1 MYFGSRFSRL
11 SCSWRSLPP
20 GAHGLLASRVSFS
33 LPGARQRSLPK
44 ESWSVP
50 AEFAQPRRG
59 TRMRELGK
67 AMTYMLTARE
77 LLDLALLR
85 MKRLAADFFEGKDRA
100 LIR

>member
-1 MYFGSRFSRL
+1 
-11 SCSWRSLPP
+11 
-20 GAHGLLASRVSFS
+20 
-33 LPGARQRSLPK
+33 
-44 ESWSVP
+44 
-50 AEFAQPRRG
+50 
-59 TRMRELGK
+59 MRELGK